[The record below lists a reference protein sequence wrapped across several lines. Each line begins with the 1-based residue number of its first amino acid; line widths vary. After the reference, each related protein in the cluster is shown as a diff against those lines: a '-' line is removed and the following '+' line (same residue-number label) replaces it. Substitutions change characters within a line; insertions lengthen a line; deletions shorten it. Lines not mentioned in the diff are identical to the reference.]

1 MLCKITVFLAII
13 GTVLTTPSDQYSQ
26 PSYDEPIPYKFSY
39 GVEDQYAG
47 ADFGQTEESDGHNVR
62 GAYRVQLPD
71 GRKQTVNYEA
81 DHQRGFVANVQYEG
95 EAQYPQSYG
104 PAVTF
109 KPSQQNSYQ
118 PPAPATY
125 Q

>member
-1 MLCKITVFLAII
+1 MNSKWYHIRNLKWNDSSLF
-13 GTVLTTPSDQYSQ
+13 PQ
-26 PSYDEPIPYKFSY
+26 EPIPYSFSY

-47 ADFGQTEESDGHNVR
+47 ADFGQMEESDGHNVR

-109 KPSQQNSYQ
+109 KPSQQQNSYQ
-118 PPAPATY
+118 PPAPASY